1 MRDLSF
7 LQLNLI
13 KQIKNLFKSKSFSS
27 FEYSRL
33 GYFYLCP
40 FFITKGYSRI
50 FFFFDKIK
58 SLKIY
63 FIASCKDLINLITFK
78 EFKTINP
85 KKINNYKSIIVNWAR
100 LNDFKSNGQFYDKY
114 FNVSSNKCTNIL
126 WYLIYL
132 DNILPRK
139 LDKNI
144 VLVRKEKALFSLN
157 NIKKILLDVLF
168 GKKKFILFNQ
178 EISHFSVLASF
189 VYNDVRKYINKNVKK
204 IITPYEGQ
212 PFQNVV
218 FKQAH
223 EVNKKIETV
232 GYIHSFPIG
241 LPTNLFKRPGHP
253 KKLIVNG
260 ISQQHSL
267 SKFFGWKKKELRIL
281 PSARLKKKLKYSMHN
296 KIFLPIEFDDKRKII
311 KALQELIISGSY
323 DLSKFEVKNHPA
335 CYKSKKHNE
344 LIKLINIILN
354 SSVNRNNN
362 QKKFS
367 IFIGP
372 TGSVIEALER
382 DLKVYHICE
391 NPLIECY
398 SKKIWKYINCVR
410 IGDNLF
416 EYSKINS
423 RKLLILD
430 NYSNTF
436 KRYVY

>member
-168 GKKKFILFNQ
+168 
-178 EISHFSVLASF
+178 
-189 VYNDVRKYINKNVKK
+189 
-204 IITPYEGQ
+204 
-212 PFQNVV
+212 
-218 FKQAH
+218 
-223 EVNKKIETV
+223 
-232 GYIHSFPIG
+232 
-241 LPTNLFKRPGHP
+241 
-253 KKLIVNG
+253 
-260 ISQQHSL
+260 
-267 SKFFGWKKKELRIL
+267 ELT
-281 PSARLKKKLKYSMHN
+281 LKY
-296 KIFLPIEFDDKRKII
+296 
-311 KALQELIISGSY
+311 
-323 DLSKFEVKNHPA
+323 LS
-335 CYKSKKHNE
+335 
-344 LIKLINIILN
+344 
-354 SSVNRNNN
+354 
-362 QKKFS
+362 
-367 IFIGP
+367 
-372 TGSVIEALER
+372 
-382 DLKVYHICE
+382 
-391 NPLIECY
+391 
-398 SKKIWKYINCVR
+398 
-410 IGDNLF
+410 
-416 EYSKINS
+416 
-423 RKLLILD
+423 
-430 NYSNTF
+430 
-436 KRYVY
+436 